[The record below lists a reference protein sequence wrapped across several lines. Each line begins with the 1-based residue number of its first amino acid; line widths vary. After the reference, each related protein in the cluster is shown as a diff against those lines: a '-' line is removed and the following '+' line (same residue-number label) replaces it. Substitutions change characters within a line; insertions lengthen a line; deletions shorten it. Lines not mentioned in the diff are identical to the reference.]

1 MECGRLD
8 CCDGS
13 TNRHTSKHA
22 REVSHPIIKSA
33 ELFSIERF
41 EDVIDAHLRGLADRG
56 RRRSLEP
63 VTSVASS
70 SFPGIDK
77 AVEGRPGT

>member
-1 MECGRLD
+1 MECGKVG

-13 TNRHTSKHA
+13 PSRDASKHA

-33 ELFSIERF
+33 VLFSIERF
-41 EDVIDAHLRGLADRG
+41 EDAIDAYLRGLADRA

-70 SFPGIDK
+70 SFPGSTQ
-77 AVEGRPGT
+77 R